1 MAMLSVVD
9 LLPAMAALRA
19 AYSGTD
25 PLAAGLS
32 ADSAPFR
39 RLGNGFVQHGGRLLR
54 MMGERATA
62 STGAVVAHHQAP
74 LAAVMRELRLAEKRA
89 KETRRSS
96 DNQGRDAFSITVV
109 KRSGGALHLTARWGE
124 AMRLL
129 IALRDF
135 LAEPDVSRRAVYN
148 SAVWLTDLPEPEG
161 NGEMPAQMLAYQLAR
176 QTASKATRDRC
187 DLPLLASGL
196 ILQAV
201 AHTPAGARL
210 AWLQNF
216 LSLAELLARE
226 GRAGD

>member
-1 MAMLSVVD
+1 
-9 LLPAMAALRA
+9 
-19 AYSGTD
+19 
-25 PLAAGLS
+25 
-32 ADSAPFR
+32 
-39 RLGNGFVQHGGRLLR
+39 
-54 MMGERATA
+54 MMGETATA

-124 AMRLL
+124 ALRLL
-129 IALRDF
+129 LALRDF

-148 SAVWLTDLPEPEG
+148 SALWLTDLPEPEG
-161 NGEMPAQMLAYQLAR
+161 DGEMLGQMLAYQLAR
-176 QTASKATRDRC
+176 QTGKRTTVDHY
-187 DLPLLASGL
+187 DLPQLSSGL
-196 ILQAV
+196 AAQAI
-201 AHTPAGARL
+201 AHAPAGQRC

-216 LSLAELLARE
+216 MSVAEFLARE